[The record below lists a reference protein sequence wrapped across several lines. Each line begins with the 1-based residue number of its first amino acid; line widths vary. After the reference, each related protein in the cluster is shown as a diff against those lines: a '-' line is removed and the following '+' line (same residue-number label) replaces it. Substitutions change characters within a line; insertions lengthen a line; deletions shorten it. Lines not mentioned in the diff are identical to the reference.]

1 MCCVACDVN
10 THSGDGD
17 SDSGPRKLQ
26 PGTIA
31 IDHISTN
38 VHTLVPWSTV
48 LEPSDSKFSL
58 GCKQDRSNFCLS
70 GPGIPGPV
78 QHALI
83 SQPVNSHMLLR
94 FYDLPVS
101 SQPLRRAQ
109 PQCSDVPT
117 RPGQVQHR
125 TVPSHT
131 LANMQQHAKQPH
143 APILFQARIKADAI
157 PKRHMSFSARASH
170 VYYVLVAGLKWCSG

>member
-1 MCCVACDVN
+1 M
-10 THSGDGD
+10 
-17 SDSGPRKLQ
+17 
-26 PGTIA
+26 
-31 IDHISTN
+31 
-38 VHTLVPWSTV
+38 

-78 QHALI
+78 QHVLI

-109 PQCSDVPT
+109 PQCSDAPT

-143 APILFQARIKADAI
+143 APILFKHGSRQMRSRNVR
-157 PKRHMSFSARASH
+157 RHMSFSARASH